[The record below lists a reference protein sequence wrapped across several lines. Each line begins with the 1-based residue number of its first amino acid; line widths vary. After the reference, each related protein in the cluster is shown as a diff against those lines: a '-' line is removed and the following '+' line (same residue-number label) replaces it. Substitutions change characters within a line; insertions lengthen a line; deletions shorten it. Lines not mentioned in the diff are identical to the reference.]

1 MINRCN
7 INIAI
12 EKDVLKMNLKIQS
25 FFKRNILVY
34 MEKISDDA
42 INSFN
47 SSSGTIAY
55 TYLKRVQDL
64 LSKADENIECIN
76 NLINNL
82 NRYSAEFTDNDLDS
96 FVTSYNE
103 DYVRCMQIVTQN
115 SLDIQNLLNE
125 LFDYIKFDFSFF
137 NNVDLLNNLPN
148 SSIINDT
155 DTQNI
160 DVEVDKRNLD
170 NETLTIN
177 TEELPKDFKENVLFI
192 SDIKQKVVLP
202 YTLSELKN
210 ILINDNSY
218 SSLQDIIDKK
228 YTIPISYYKNSAI
241 SRFKEAYSLVKNRSS
256 GAIKEA
262 FDLGLEVFFKFDLNP
277 AIITA
282 CKNIDELDI
291 YLSCLDDD
299 EIDNFKC
306 FDIVYECF
314 PTVK

>member
-1 MINRCN
+1 
-7 INIAI
+7 
-12 EKDVLKMNLKIQS
+12 MNLKVQS
-25 FFKRNILVY
+25 FFKRSILVY
-34 MEKISDDA
+34 MEKISDNA

-47 SSSGTIAY
+47 SSSGNIAY
-55 TYLKRVQDL
+55 EYLKRVQDL
-64 LSKADENIECIN
+64 LSKADESIEYIN
-76 NLINNL
+76 NLINDL
-82 NRYSAEFTDNDLDS
+82 NGYSAEFTDNDLDF

-103 DYVRCMQIVTQN
+103 NYVKCMQIVTQN

-125 LFDYIKFDFSFF
+125 LFNYINFDFSFF

-148 SSIINDT
+148 STIINDT
-155 DTQNI
+155 DNKNI
-160 DVEVDKRNLD
+160 NVGIDKRNLN
-170 NETLTIN
+170 NETPTIN

-256 GAIKEA
+256 GSIKEA

-314 PTVK
+314 PTVE

>member
-7 INIAI
+7 INIVL
-12 EKDVLKMNLKIQS
+12 EKDVLKMNLKVQS
-25 FFKRNILVY
+25 FFKRSILVY
-34 MEKISDDA
+34 MEKISDNA

-47 SSSGTIAY
+47 SSSGNIAY
-55 TYLKRVQDL
+55 EYLKRVQDL
-64 LSKADENIECIN
+64 LSKADESIEYIN
-76 NLINNL
+76 NLINDL
-82 NRYSAEFTDNDLDS
+82 NGYSAEFTDNDLDF

-103 DYVRCMQIVTQN
+103 NYVKCMQIVTQN

-125 LFDYIKFDFSFF
+125 LFNYINFDFSFF

-148 SSIINDT
+148 STIINDT
-155 DTQNI
+155 DNKNI
-160 DVEVDKRNLD
+160 NVGIDKRNLN
-170 NETLTIN
+170 NETPTIN

-256 GAIKEA
+256 GSIKEA

-314 PTVK
+314 PTVE